1 MFWKRTEWNDY
12 QYTIKGECVMK
23 YCYEEGEEI
32 RIDHEYV
39 MKPRSIVVFTGRQ
52 VLR

>member
-1 MFWKRTEWNDY
+1 MEPGILSVDTYGDEN
-12 QYTIKGECVMK
+12 GK